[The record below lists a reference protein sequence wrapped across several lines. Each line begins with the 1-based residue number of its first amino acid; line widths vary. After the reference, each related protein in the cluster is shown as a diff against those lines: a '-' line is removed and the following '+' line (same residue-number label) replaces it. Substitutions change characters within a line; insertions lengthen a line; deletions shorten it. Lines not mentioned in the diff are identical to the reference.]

1 VAEKAIESLSSP
13 LSLGGMKDVSFPA
26 GQSVINRK
34 LPKEKT
40 TNNSQ

>member
-1 VAEKAIESLSSP
+1 VAEKAMESLSP